1 MASGPSPCC
10 PYTDSF
16 LRVAAEGAGQRAAGA
31 RVARE
36 AAATPGG
43 SRPDCDRALAGAVRV
58 YRPRKSLKA
67 AVTCSLYLRARRAAS
82 ARPQTRSRATASA
95 AVSLLRCAC
104 ARPRRTALLT
114 TGGRPRHARPL
125 RPRPRPRPP
134 GAGAAPQA
142 SPCRVRGH
150 DTDRVPRHGP
160 RVRVEFD
167 KSKVVL
173 GRGQRGGRKGG
184 GRCGRGQ
191 RRSRSLCACCW

>member
-142 SPCRVRGH
+142 SPCRHGPCPDTVRG
-150 DTDRVPRHGP
+150 
-160 RVRVEFD
+160 EFD
-167 KSKVVL
+167 KSKVWFKVVL